1 MVVLVFTDFSDSAI
15 TGDRKDAMRHARD
28 TRSTASRVFLVLL
41 AAAVVVGVL
50 VAVFLVVDAQ
60 RATHAEAERVTAA
73 TAVTLASSPL
83 VMDAL
88 EAERPEEA
96 TRVLEPYAL
105 DVIENAGLDFV
116 TIMTP
121 DGTRLTHPDLD
132 QIGGRYLGTIPGSTR
147 TLTEVFTGT
156 LGPSVRT
163 IVPVV
168 ASGGE
173 LLGWVSSGV
182 TIESISETL
191 VRRLPLSIGITVGLV
206 ALGALGAW
214 VARRFIRGIAGDLP
228 PGQVRDAVSS
238 YESLRTLGDALRA
251 QTHEHGNRM
260 HTAVALLELGRSDE
274 AIEILT
280 ETSRQSQSLVDQVT
294 ARQAGDPAVGAL
306 LLGKASQ
313 ARERGIDWRVRID
326 PDTPASP
333 LSPVDSVAVLG
344 NLIDNAM
351 DAAAA
356 GTERWVE
363 VVLQP
368 STEGGIVLEV
378 ADGGDGIPSELHERV
393 FTHGYSTKPAGAQGR
408 GVGLA
413 LVEAVVVGAGGTVS
427 LTSHPTTFTVVLP
440 PARGRRTP

>member
-1 MVVLVFTDFSDSAI
+1 MVTTDIPDSAI
-15 TGDRKDAMRHARD
+15 TDDRKDAMAHARD

-41 AAAVVVGVL
+41 AAAVVVGAL

-73 TAVTLASSPL
+73 TAVTIASSPL
-83 VMDAL
+83 VVEAL
-88 EAERPEEA
+88 ATEDQADA
-96 TRVLEPYAL
+96 TRTLEPYAL
-105 DVIENAGLDFV
+105 DVIADADLDFV
-116 TIMTP
+116 TIMTAE
-121 DGTRLTHPDLD
+121 GTRLTHPDID
-132 QIGGRYLGTIPGSTR
+132 QIGGEYLGTIPDSTR

-214 VARRFIRGIAGDLP
+214 IARRFTRGIAGDLP

-260 HTAVALLELGRSDE
+260 HTAVALLELGRSQE

-313 ARERGIDWRVRID
+313 AKERGIDWRVSID

-351 DAAAA
+351 DAAAT

-363 VVLQP
+363 VSLRP
-368 STEGGIVLEV
+368 SEDGGIILDVS
-378 ADGGDGIPSELHERV
+378 DGGDGIPSELRERV
-393 FTHGYSTKPAGAQGR
+393 FTQGFSTKPADAQGR

-413 LVEAVVVGAGGTVS
+413 LVRAVVAGVGGTVELS
-427 LTSHPTTFTVVLP
+427 AHPTTFTVILP
-440 PARGRRTP
+440 PVRGRRSP

>member
-1 MVVLVFTDFSDSAI
+1 MVVLVTTDIPDSAI
-15 TGDRKDAMRHARD
+15 TDDRKDVMRHARD
-28 TRSTASRVFLVLL
+28 TRSIASRVFLVLL
-41 AAAVVVGVL
+41 AAAVVVGAL

-83 VMDAL
+83 VIETLATD
-88 EAERPEEA
+88 EPTDA
-96 TRVLEPYAL
+96 TRTLEPYTL
-105 DVIENAGLDFV
+105 DVIANADLDFV

-121 DGTRLTHPDLD
+121 EGTRLTHPDVD
-132 QIGGRYLGTIPGSTR
+132 QIGGVYLGTIPDSPR
-147 TLTEVFTGT
+147 ALTEVFTGT

-168 ASGGE
+168 ASSGE

-206 ALGALGAW
+206 GLGALGAW
-214 VARRFIRGIAGDLP
+214 IARRFTRGIAGDLP

-260 HTAVALLELGRSDE
+260 HTAVALLELGRSEE

-313 ARERGIDWRVRID
+313 AKERGIDWRVRID

-351 DAAAA
+351 DAAAT
-356 GTERWVE
+356 GTERWMQVS
-363 VVLQP
+363 LQP
-368 STEGGIVLEV
+368 SEDGGILLEV
-378 ADGGDGIPSELHERV
+378 SDGGDGIPSELRERV
-393 FTHGYSTKPAGAQGR
+393 FAHGFSTKPAGAQGR

-413 LVEAVVVGAGGTVS
+413 LVRSVVAGVGGTVEVS
-427 LTSHPTTFTVVLP
+427 AHPTTFTVILP
-440 PARGRRTP
+440 PVKGRRSP